1 MNKKGFTIVEVVI
14 AFSILAVL
22 VLALIEFTV
31 NYRGKVR
38 DEELRTELID
48 YKNTITKIIYDDII
62 LGGINRM
69 EKCPNE
75 EDNNIT
81 CVNFFDKNNVA
92 HPLLLVTVNSNS
104 NSLKK
109 GLYLNYDGNYYM
121 LPDSEPSSNGE
132 KACEFITAF
141 VLKKYQ
147 SVYNMKISYKH
158 ANFNDTYDISITV
171 N

>member
-14 AFSILAVL
+14 AFSILTVL
-22 VLALIEFTV
+22 VLALINFTV

-62 LGGINRM
+62 LGGVTRV
-69 EKCPNE
+69 EKCPSE
-75 EDNNIT
+75 EDDNIT

-92 HPLLLVTVNSNS
+92 RPLLLVTVNSEAN
-104 NSLKK
+104 NLKK
-109 GLYLNYDGNYYM
+109 GLYLSYNGSYYL
-121 LPDSEPSSNGE
+121 LPDSEPLTSGE
-132 KACEFITAF
+132 KPCEFITAF
-141 VLKKYQ
+141 VLRKYENI
-147 SVYNMKISYKH
+147 YNMKISYKH
-158 ANFNDTYDISITV
+158 ANFDEVYAISITI